1 MLFALCPSAQAQEP
15 GKIPRIG
22 YLTVPSAS
30 AQAPRLEA
38 FRRGLYELGY
48 IEGKNI
54 LVEYR
59 FAEGKLDRVPVFA
72 AELARLKV
80 DVIVAAGLTPTR
92 SAKEATH
99 TIPIVMAQDDDP
111 VGNEFVASL
120 ARPGGNLTGLS
131 TLSPE
136 ISGKQLELLNEIVPN
151 LSRIAV
157 FGTSTR
163 PGNALVLKE
172 AANAAQLLGLE
183 LKPLEVHS
191 YSELEKAIE
200 VAKMDRSQAIHFL
213 PSTIFLAERTKNHCP
228 GRKQSIAGNVFRQI
242 VCRGGRFHVLR
253 ASLWRPLSA
262 RRDLRQ

>member
-1 MLFALCPSAQAQEP
+1 M
-15 GKIPRIG
+15 
-22 YLTVPSAS
+22 
-30 AQAPRLEA
+30 
-38 FRRGLYELGY
+38 
-48 IEGKNI
+48 
-54 LVEYR
+54 
-59 FAEGKLDRVPVFA
+59 PVFA
-72 AELARLKV
+72 AALARLKV

-191 YSELEKAIE
+191 YSELEEAIE

>member
-1 MLFALCPSAQAQEP
+1 VGDSRQAFGNSKKLKLVCFALCAMLFALSPSAQAQQP

-48 IEGKNI
+48 IEGQNI

-183 LKPLEVHS
+183 L
-191 YSELEKAIE
+191 
-200 VAKMDRSQAIHFL
+200 
-213 PSTIFLAERTKNHCP
+213 N
-228 GRKQSIAGNVFRQI
+228 
-242 VCRGGRFHVLR
+242 RGAQL
-253 ASLWRPLSA
+253 
-262 RRDLRQ
+262 